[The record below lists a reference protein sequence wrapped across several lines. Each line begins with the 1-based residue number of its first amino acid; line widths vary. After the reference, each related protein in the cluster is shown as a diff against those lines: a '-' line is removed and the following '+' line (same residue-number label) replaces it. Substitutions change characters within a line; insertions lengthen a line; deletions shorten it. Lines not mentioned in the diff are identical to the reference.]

1 MPSRISQLGVDD
13 LARVHNG
20 EKAGGYNGMREEKAG
35 ADYVIIPFQQPAMT
49 KNILSLIR

>member
-35 ADYVIIPFQQPAMT
+35 ADYVIIPFQQRSDDKGHSFAD
-49 KNILSLIR
+49 R